1 MNQENPP
8 NPEEPAEH
16 PPAVVPEAAA
26 PAVVPEPVPP
36 AIPAPSVAAVPS
48 IPGGTLASP
57 SAVPVRPGAAAAGGS
72 VTGSA
77 YPLPRRNANI
87 RGLALLGLLVV
98 GAWLLFFRP
107 HANHNEQLANEVTVA
122 IENNN
127 MLPVEKY
134 FTAGNRPELENKIR
148 VARLSEDVSA
158 LGKLQSVKEDTAKDA
173 PAGRHHFTETF
184 EKGSRVVDMTIDDDG
199 KIFSFNIHSPS
210 TSQP

>member
-16 PPAVVPEAAA
+16 PPAIVPEAAV
-26 PAVVPEPVPP
+26 PAVVPEPVAP
-36 AIPAPSVAAVPS
+36 AIPAPSVVAAPA
-48 IPGGTLASP
+48 IPASTLASP
-57 SAVPVRPGAAAAGGS
+57 SAVPVRPGAAGGGS
-72 VTGSA
+72 ITGSA
-77 YPLPRRNANI
+77 YPLPRRNGNV

-134 FTAGNRPELENKIR
+134 FTVSNRPELENKIR
-148 VARLSEDVSA
+148 VARLSQDVSA
-158 LGKLQSVKEDTAKDA
+158 LGKLRSVKEDTPKDA

-184 EKGSRVVDMTIDDDG
+184 EKGSWVVDMTIDDDG
-199 KIFSFNIHSPS
+199 KIAVFHIHPPASP
-210 TSQP
+210 